1 MNKMDDYLK
10 IHSMYDIDTLYY
22 SDNVL
27 YQETYESVVQQE
39 AVSNSGNPHVL
50 FMDLVST
57 QKEKEHKKDIWKES
71 PYKDLVKL
79 QSNNAGIVGE
89 KFIQQICDEISI
101 PSNVD
106 GSKTKRIG
114 GGSGDGFIYDKTVEI
129 KTAHQGS
136 SGNSFQH
143 ELGETP
149 WKSQYMIFVDV
160 SPTCIYLT
168 IFHNFSEE
176 TYKTGNKCVPY
187 FPTKS
192 ITWRKKSGAFKL
204 DTSVS
209 INEQNISNGYTFK
222 ITQTVDFYEIK
233 QFIESCIK

>member
-1 MNKMDDYLK
+1 MEDFLK
-10 IHSMYDIDTLYY
+10 THAMYEIDTLYNI
-22 SDNVL
+22 DNVSDVN
-27 YQETYESVVQQE
+27 ETQCHEDSSE
-39 AVSNSGNPHVL
+39 NTEDSPHQL
-50 FMDLVST
+50 FIHLVSV
-57 QKEKEHKKDIWKES
+57 QKEKEEKKDIWKES

-89 KFIQQICDEISI
+89 KFIQQICDAMSI

-106 GSKTKRIG
+106 GTKTKRIG
-114 GGSGDGFIYDKTVEI
+114 GGSGDGFINDKTVEI

-136 SGNSFQH
+136 TGNSFQH
-143 ELGETP
+143 ELGESP
-149 WKSQYMIFVDV
+149 WKSEYMIFIDI
-160 SPTCIYLT
+160 SPHSIYLT
-168 IFHNFSEE
+168 IFRNFSEE

-209 INEQNISNGYTFK
+209 INEHNISNGYTFK
-222 ITQTVDFYEIK
+222 ITQPVDFYEIK